1 MFKLAFSPFLIK
13 VLGARAPTDA
23 VYMNTYGGLSPLERN
38 TNCINV
44 TEIANKH
51 ANGKTKRERDREI
64 AE

>member
-13 VLGARAPTDA
+13 VLGARSPTDV
-23 VYMNTYGGLSPLERN
+23 VYMTTYGGLSPLERN

-44 TEIANKH
+44 TEMANNH